1 MVLNNGDFNARFVRP
16 DNLDNRRNCP
26 FRRKDENNALEV
38 QIEQIQ
44 HHQQADVHEEMQHD
58 SASISDFSMHE
69 TASVNNMGHEI
80 QLIQNNLQIITYQA
94 LVPCFPFKSLPSE
107 VCTSVAENVF
117 LPLIISWNS
126 PLLKQPIEYHWWL
139 GFKPCLHVQI
149 PRRVWYMAFGSSKDQ
164 VVFVRPAKR
173 RRVDAEQTEVVKRPR
188 AKLLHGTD
196 NLTMSPSC
204 SAQGEKSDL
213 NQESPKKR
221 SGVQPEPPT
230 AHYDAMKNSI
240 QPASP
245 NSVENVHVNVSDV
258 LPEDVSKVIVL
269 DSDNE

>member
-1 MVLNNGDFNARFVRP
+1 M
-16 DNLDNRRNCP
+16 
-26 FRRKDENNALEV
+26 
-38 QIEQIQ
+38 
-44 HHQQADVHEEMQHD
+44 
-58 SASISDFSMHE
+58 
-69 TASVNNMGHEI
+69 
-80 QLIQNNLQIITYQA
+80 
-94 LVPCFPFKSLPSE
+94 PCFPFKSLPSE
-107 VCTSVAENVF
+107 VCIFMAENVF

-196 NLTMSPSC
+196 NLTMSPSS